1 MTGHF
6 YFFFKTKL
14 TQNDKQN
21 DLLEAGVLHCIAY
34 KTVPFSNRGWHS
46 ACICRKHQEALF
58 CAIFN
63 PVQSTFLVLNHVLSL
78 TCFSLF
84 SLIHAPS
91 HSDSCWLLLCQ
102 RVPQSCWFGCG
113 PLLFFRRLKSSFK
126 HKHLHC
132 SFLPSWLA
140 LIHSGFVILTLLS
153 NYTLQTER
161 QLPGNVTT
169 NSC

>member
-1 MTGHF
+1 M
-6 YFFFKTKL
+6 

-63 PVQSTFLVLNHVLSL
+63 PVQSTFLVLNHALSL

-102 RVPQSCWFGCG
+102 RVSQSCWFGCG
-113 PLLFFRRLKSSFK
+113 PLLFFRRLKSRFK